1 VHAGIIFATS
11 PTNLLHIEFISS
23 IALHCTAR
31 FRYRLMSVKIRA
43 HQSEW
48 TSVNLTAVCMSCKRA
63 TQQKITLPTH
73 MAHCFGFWS
82 GQMRPSK
89 MQGKSDCARQ
99 LWAFFFFFN
108 WSCGLTTANRNQ
120 TVVCWHV
127 VPGPTEQS
135 SQMRGD

>member
-1 VHAGIIFATS
+1 
-11 PTNLLHIEFISS
+11 
-23 IALHCTAR
+23 
-31 FRYRLMSVKIRA
+31 MSVKIRA

-99 LWAFFFFFN
+99 LWAFFFFFELKLWAHN
-108 WSCGLTTANRNQ
+108 SEQESDSSMLTRGPRADRAEFTDERGLGKYIQQRIKRKLT
-120 TVVCWHV
+120 
-127 VPGPTEQS
+127 PDMME
-135 SQMRGD
+135 